1 MLKSTISQQVEIEK
15 TKRVL
20 QQVESD
26 ATLLYLERSLSLEI
40 IPTVTQDS
48 DHVTDQ
54 DTDDEDQRHVIGDV
68 H

>member
-15 TKRVL
+15 VKAVS

-26 ATLLYLERSLSLEI
+26 ATSPSLKKVSIFEI

-48 DHVTDQ
+48 DHIAEQDADDDKDQ
-54 DTDDEDQRHVIGDV
+54 
-68 H
+68 